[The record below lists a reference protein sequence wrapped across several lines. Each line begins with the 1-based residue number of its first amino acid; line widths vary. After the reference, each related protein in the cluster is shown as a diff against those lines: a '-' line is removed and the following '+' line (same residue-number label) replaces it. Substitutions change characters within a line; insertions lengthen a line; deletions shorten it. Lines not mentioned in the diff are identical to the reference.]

1 MAWASV
7 GRGGSIGEV
16 TNEAALDVVL
26 NGVVGS
32 GASVG
37 ELLVFAVAVDNASS
51 VNNAD
56 NGDVTGVA
64 DSGGVNIWTKIR
76 ERTVGGGAA
85 QAGATMSLWYSDITS
100 ALTTTAVVSATF
112 NSAAASD
119 GTAGIVWRFSKTGN
133 TAVID
138 STHVVIATSSN
149 GALDLTAPDAPEY
162 LRFRAVAAESTVTG
176 FTTTSGWTTIGTT
189 RASATIPMAVFGEFR
204 IVSAATAAS
213 NCSISAAADNVS
225 IYALFEEQTLVVL
238 GDSVF

>member
-26 NGVVGS
+26 NGQVGS
-32 GASVG
+32 GAAVG

-51 VNNAD
+51 IDNAD

-64 DSGGVNIWTKIR
+64 DDGGINTWIKVR
-76 ERTVGGGAA
+76 EITRGGGAA

-100 ALTTTAVVSATF
+100 ALSSSAVVSASF
-112 NSAAASD
+112 ANAGASD

-133 TAVID
+133 AAVIA

-149 GALDLTAPDAPEY
+149 GTLDLTAPTATEF

-189 RASATIPMAVFGEFR
+189 RASATIAMSVFGEYL
-204 IVSAATAAS
+204 ISSNTTAAS

-225 IYALFEEQTLVVL
+225 VYALFEEQISGMM
-238 GDSVF
+238 GDGIF